1 MRHYVSVMLLLLAMM
16 AHAADGKWAGTW
28 ATAIEPVGKNDLPD
42 NLDLAN
48 SSIRQVVKVS
58 TGGREIRLRL
68 SNEFSEKPIEIRSV
82 WVADARDSSDVDRKT
97 ARSLYFGGRKAV
109 TIEPG
114 KTVTSDALAY
124 GLKPLQ
130 LLAITISYGAVP
142 AKATG
147 HRGSRTTSY
156 VVKG

>member
-58 TGGREIRLRL
+58 TGGPGDKVE
-68 SNEFSEKPIEIRSV
+68 
-82 WVADARDSSDVDRKT
+82 
-97 ARSLYFGGRKAV
+97 AV
-109 TIEPG
+109 ER
-114 KTVTSDALAY
+114 V
-124 GLKPLQ
+124 Q
-130 LLAITISYGAVP
+130 
-142 AKATG
+142 
-147 HRGSRTTSY
+147 
-156 VVKG
+156 